1 VKTQTRRGFIRST
14 AAASAALAVA
24 SQLGISGCSGAK
36 ISRPNVILV
45 MTDDQGYGDLGC
57 HGSPYV
63 KTPALDQLYGESIRL
78 TDFHV
83 DPCCSPTRASLLT
96 GQYSARSG
104 VWHTI
109 GGRSLLQKDKVT
121 MADIFRSSGY
131 RTGIFGKWHLGQNY
145 PFRPHD
151 RGFDEALVH
160 GSGGIGNRWDYG
172 GNDYFDDTYLRN
184 GEPEKF
190 EGYCNSVWFD
200 EAIKFIR
207 RNEAQPFFCFVS
219 TNVPHAPLTVDDEYA
234 EPYRGEL
241 SDRLANYYGMVSKFD
256 EDMTRLLIDLKKSGQ
271 DENTILIFLTDNGPC
286 PWFGGIKID
295 DDGYPVEGYSVGMR
309 GGKIWGYENAHRVPC
324 FIRWPAGGIGDGK
337 DIDTL
342 SAHFDLLPTLID
354 CCDLKKPPE
363 VTFDGVSLLPLLK
376 DSETT
381 MKERSI
387 IVHNQR
393 VDFPVK
399 YKEYEVLTER
409 WRLINPYGKE
419 IEDMES
425 FNSGK
430 PSYKVSY
437 MTVPDAYELY
447 DITRDPEQKHNVA
460 ADHPEI
466 VAELKEKYETWWADV
481 SPGFDTYPQSIV
493 GSDQQNPTTLYSHD
507 THRKGRDSIWVIDV
521 AQDGKYEIG
530 LSRWPQEADK
540 RIAETRKGDTLI
552 DIPKAGIKIGNSIQ
566 SVEVSP
572 GMKSARFI
580 VNLKAGT
587 TCLQGWFTGKL
598 KGRKIRA
605 EFVSVE
611 RLGPAD
617 PAVLDSYRAT
627 DPNRLLKG

>member
-1 VKTQTRRGFIRST
+1 VKTQTRREFITST
-14 AAASAALAVA
+14 AAALAVGA
-24 SQLGISGCSGAK
+24 QLGFSGCAGENAP
-36 ISRPNVILV
+36 RPNVILV

-57 HGSPYV
+57 HGSPYA
-63 KTPALDQLYGESIRL
+63 KTPALDQLYEESVRL

-160 GSGGIGNRWDYG
+160 GSGGIGNRWDYW

-200 EAIKFIR
+200 EAIQFIR
-207 RNEAQPFFCFVS
+207 RNKAQPFFCFVS

-234 EPYRGEL
+234 EPYRTDV

-256 EDMTRLLIDLKKSGQ
+256 EDLSRLLNELKESGQ
-271 DENTILIFLTDNGPC
+271 DENTILIFMTDNGPC

-295 DDGYPVEGYSVGMR
+295 DDGYPVEGYSAGMR

-324 FIRWPAGGIGDGK
+324 FIRWPGGGIGGGRDVG
-337 DIDTL
+337 TL

-354 CCDLKKPPE
+354 CCGLKKPPE
-363 VTFDGVSLLPLLK
+363 VTFDGVSLMPLLK
-376 DSETT
+376 DLKTK

-425 FNSGK
+425 FNSEK
-430 PSYKVSY
+430 PSGDISY
-437 MTVPDAYELY
+437 ITDPDLYELY
-447 DITRDPEQKHNVA
+447 DITRDPEQKQNIA

-466 VAELKEKYETWWADV
+466 VAELNRKYEAWWENV
-481 SPGFDTYPQSIV
+481 SSGFDTYCETIV
-493 GSDQQNPTTLYSHD
+493 GSKYENPVTLYSHD
-507 THRKGRDSIWVIDV
+507 AHRKGRDSIWVIQV
-521 AQDGKYEIG
+521 EKDGKYEIRA
-530 LSRWPQEADK
+530 SRWPQESNKRVAENRNGDK
-540 RIAETRKGDTLI
+540 LI
-552 DIPKAGIKIGNSIQ
+552 DIDKAGLRVGNIETSTDVTSEI
-566 SVEVSP
+566 
-572 GMKSARFI
+572 KSARFI
-580 VNLKAGT
+580 LNLKAGS
-587 TCLQGWFTGKL
+587 TCLQGWFSGSQL
-598 KGRKIRA
+598 GRKFQA

-617 PAVLDSYRAT
+617 PEAVERYRASEP
-627 DPNRLLKG
+627 DRLLKG